1 VDSLSEILTKQAGF
15 AIDPHGNVTLRD
27 EWCTLEVQLLIQLVA
42 SWCLEKNRRYLFAHQ
57 ATNEI
62 LKDFEL
68 NEPDPKLDQP
78 RKL

>member
-1 VDSLSEILTKQAGF
+1 MDSLSEILTKQAGF
-15 AIDPHGNVTLRD
+15 QIDPHGNVTLGD
-27 EWCTLEVQLLIQLVA
+27 TWCTLEVQLLIQLVA
-42 SWCLEKNRRYLFAHQ
+42 SWCLEKNRRYLFAYQ
-57 ATNEI
+57 ASQEI